1 MPDREEPWSLVIG
14 RVMAPF
20 GTRGELRVRP
30 ETDLPERFQDL
41 EQVCLEGPD
50 GEPHITR
57 VQSAR
62 VTPKGVLLAVA
73 ASSNRRQAEALRNAW
88 VKIKPSLALPLA
100 EGAYYLHQIL
110 GLHVFTDDGRDLGEV
125 TEVIS
130 TAANDVYVTPKAMIP
145 ALRQVVREVD
155 LEGGRMVVSLLPE
168 DAASTEGDA

>member
-1 MPDREEPWSLVIG
+1 MTDKEEPWSLVIG
-14 RVMAPF
+14 RVTAPF

-30 ETDLPERFQDL
+30 ETDLPERFQEL
-41 EQVCLEGPD
+41 EQVCLERPD
-50 GEPHITR
+50 GEPLITR
-57 VQSAR
+57 VRSAR

-73 ASSNRRQAEALRNAW
+73 AASNRQQAEALRNAW
-88 VKIKPSLALPLA
+88 VKIKPSMALPLP

-145 ALRQVVREVD
+145 ALRDVVREVD

-168 DAASTEGDA
+168 DTASTEDDA